1 MERTRPTAVLTTMRP
16 AQAMRIFVSTL
27 ALAAVFA
34 LPASAGNN
42 PFGHGVPHVYQ
53 STRDDDASDEWTRVL
68 PMGSS
73 TLILYVSAGATPSAT
88 GTPCL
93 PGVSEGS
100 EGGDGE
106 ELCIFHAQLLITG
119 GHFTSFN
126 PTPLLGIVSSATT
139 SLGIGSTPIAGVYT
153 SPFPTLI
160 QFNYL
165 DAVSPLAAGPLPA
178 VGAHRLGE
186 LGVEVTSGTAVVSV
200 TGIDSIRAINER
212 QLSGSDPM
220 PAAILAVPEPDFWLL
235 LAAGLFGLAVLQRI
249 RLAGGG

>member
-1 MERTRPTAVLTTMRP
+1 MERIRPTAVLTTMRP

-34 LPASAGNN
+34 LPADAGNN

-93 PGVSEGS
+93 PGVA

-106 ELCIFHAQLLITG
+106 ELCVFHAELLITG
-119 GHFTSFN
+119 GHFTSFT
-126 PTPLLGIVSSATT
+126 PTPSLGIVS
-139 SLGIGSTPIAGVYT
+139 TPAAGVYT
-153 SPFPTLI
+153 SPFPTSI

-165 DAVSPLAAGPLPA
+165 DAVSPLAAGPLP
-178 VGAHRLGE
+178 VGAHRLGT

-200 TGIDSIRAINER
+200 TGVDSIRAINQR
-212 QLSGSDPM
+212 MQSGSDPM
-220 PAAILAVPEPDFWLL
+220 PTGILAVPEPDVWLL

>member
-34 LPASAGNN
+34 LPADAGNN
-42 PFGHGVPHVYQ
+42 PFGYGVPHVYQ
-53 STRDDDASDEWTRVL
+53 STRDDDASDEGARVL

-93 PGVSEGS
+93 PGVT

-106 ELCIFHAQLLITG
+106 ELCVFHAALLITG

-126 PTPLLGIVSSATT
+126 PTESLGIVS
-139 SLGIGSTPIAGVYT
+139 TPAAGVYS
-153 SPFPTLI
+153 SPFPTSI

-178 VGAHRLGE
+178 DGAHRLGT
-186 LGVEVTSGTAVVSV
+186 LGVEITSATAVVSV
-200 TGIDSIRAINER
+200 TEVGASIRAINVR
-212 QLSGSDPM
+212 MGSGSDPI
-220 PAAILAVPEPDFWLL
+220 PANILAVPEPDVWLL